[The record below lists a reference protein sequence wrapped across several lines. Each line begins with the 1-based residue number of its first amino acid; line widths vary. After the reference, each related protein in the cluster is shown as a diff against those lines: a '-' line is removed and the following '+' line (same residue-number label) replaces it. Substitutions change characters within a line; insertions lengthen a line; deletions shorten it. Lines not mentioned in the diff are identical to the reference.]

1 MNLIK
6 EIDIK
11 NYPEDNTPTINILDD
26 GTSYLLIDEWPI
38 EDDNRF
44 SKNEIDNFEEILS
57 ELLGVKVIQEDRDR
71 FVILTSDLQII
82 ENLKIYLE
90 SK

>member
-44 SKNEIDNFEEILS
+44 SKNEIDNFEKILS